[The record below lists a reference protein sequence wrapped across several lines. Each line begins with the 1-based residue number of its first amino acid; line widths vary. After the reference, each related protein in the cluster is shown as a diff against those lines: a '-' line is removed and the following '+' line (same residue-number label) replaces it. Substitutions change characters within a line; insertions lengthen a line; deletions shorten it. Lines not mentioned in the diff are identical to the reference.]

1 MAKSQKKK
9 AKYFG
14 DVKDAILSPKDGP
27 GAPATISMHMTPD
40 QFQNEFFPAM
50 VELSGFLRRN
60 THLSRVMLTGHRA
73 SGRCRRNRITV
84 LVK

>member
-1 MAKSQKKK
+1 
-9 AKYFG
+9 
-14 DVKDAILSPKDGP
+14 
-27 GAPATISMHMTPD
+27 MTPD